1 LLLKNEPDRSLLHFD
16 WILGYFSHGHI
27 LSRVCASG
35 KFGPVQPVNGRLV
48 VVETSSGAA
57 IGLVPIRYN
66 YLLVCIGKNYKYA
79 GTVLAGTTRP
89 LPAVKVE
96 LGPV

>member
-35 KFGPVQPVNGRLV
+35 KFGPVQRGWDPY
-48 VVETSSGAA
+48 T
-57 IGLVPIRYN
+57 
-66 YLLVCIGKNYKYA
+66 
-79 GTVLAGTTRP
+79 
-89 LPAVKVE
+89 
-96 LGPV
+96 